1 MKKILGGIFIS
12 MLFVADVVVADC
24 CPDPEGDCFPVDRF
38 QIPIM
43 AQLTEEGYFSQELD
57 ESVAQIIRQIKEKIN
72 ESHEELEG
80 DSKTVLENIRR
91 LNKEYY
97 IVEQDIL
104 HNQILINELQ
114 NIVTDAI
121 ASSAEAQK
129 SKNSLD
135 ILKQR
140 VEK

>member
-1 MKKILGGIFIS
+1 MKKILGGIFIG

-24 CPDPEGDCFPVDRF
+24 CPTSFCYDEAT
-38 QIPIM
+38 IPFM
-43 AQLTEEGYFSQELD
+43 ATNTQERYFSQDLD
-57 ESVAQIIRQIKEKIN
+57 ESVAKEIRKIKEKIN
-72 ESHEELEG
+72 ESHDKLEG
-80 DSKTVLENIRR
+80 DSKTVLENIRK

-114 NIVTDAI
+114 NIVTDTI